1 MKIKIKAIALSL
13 TLCLS
18 FVFSSCTLLSP
29 DAPDTVQS
37 DTQKASLTNDTKI
50 KDLEAQIVTLLQ
62 SQQLSESERKKEIS
76 ALKAEIEALKKNSAQ
91 SESESVSETTL
102 SPKIFNYTLSGY
114 KATITSINTNEESIS
129 IPAVIDGHAV
139 VGIGSGAL
147 SSSTVKK
154 IVIEDGIESLDW
166 FAFKGCSSLSLIS
179 LPPSITSIGYGAFDG
194 ASKSFTI
201 ECQKDS
207 FAMKYAQSYGLNYN
221 LK

>member
-1 MKIKIKAIALSL
+1 MKIKIKALALSIVI
-13 TLCLS
+13 CLS
-18 FVFSSCTLLSP
+18 SFLSSCALLSP
-29 DAPDTVQS
+29 DESDNVQTDIRNEDS
-37 DTQKASLTNDTKI
+37 TNDARI
-50 KDLEAQIVTLLQ
+50 KDLESQITALLQ

-76 ALKAEIEALKKNSAQ
+76 ALKAEIEALKKNPSQA
-91 SESESVSETTL
+91 ESESISET
-102 SPKIFNYTLSGY
+102 SAPKIFSYTLNGY
-114 KATITSINTNEESIS
+114 KATITSISTNEESIS

-147 SSSTVKK
+147 SSSTVKR
-154 IVIEDGIESLDW
+154 IVIEDGIEALDW
-166 FAFKGCSSLSLIS
+166 FAFKGCSSLSS
-179 LPPSITSIGYGAFDG
+179 VYLPQSITSIGYGAFDG

>member
-1 MKIKIKAIALSL
+1 MKIKIEALALSL
-13 TLCLS
+13 VICLS
-18 FVFSSCTLLSP
+18 SFLSSCTLLSP
-29 DAPDTVQS
+29 DEPDNVQTNIRNEDS
-37 DTQKASLTNDTKI
+37 TNDARI
-50 KDLEAQIVTLLQ
+50 KDLESQITALLQ

-76 ALKAEIEALKKNSAQ
+76 ALKAEIEALKKNPSQA
-91 SESESVSETTL
+91 ESESISET
-102 SPKIFNYTLSGY
+102 SAPKIFSYTLNGY
-114 KATITSINTNEESIS
+114 KATITSISTNEESIS

-147 SSSTVKK
+147 SSSTVKR
-154 IVIEDGIESLDW
+154 IVIEDGIEALDW
-166 FAFKGCSSLSLIS
+166 FAFKGCSSLSSVS
-179 LPPSITSIGYGAFDG
+179 LPQSITSIGYGAFDG